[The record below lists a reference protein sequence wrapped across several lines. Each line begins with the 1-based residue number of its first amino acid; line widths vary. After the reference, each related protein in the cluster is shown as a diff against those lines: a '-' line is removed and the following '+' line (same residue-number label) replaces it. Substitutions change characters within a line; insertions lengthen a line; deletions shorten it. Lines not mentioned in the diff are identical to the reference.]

1 MWIDANAL
9 WIPSNPELCEAGH
22 RLSRRDSG
30 ALFCHPQQLL
40 LIKRNA
46 ERRLQNGDKQRTG
59 IGDRLLTLPPSQAKI
74 GHAALYWAGTDD
86 CNLGGEIVEDLR
98 LIERQRRHLRATFD
112 LKHSDGVS
120 FANRAPYI
128 DS

>member
-1 MWIDANAL
+1 MSHR
-9 WIPSNPELCEAGH
+9 PSEFF
-22 RLSRRDSG
+22 RLSRCDSG

-46 ERRLQNGDKQRTG
+46 ERRLQNGDKQG
-59 IGDRLLTLPPSQAKI
+59 MCIGDRLLTLPPSQVGI

-98 LIERQRRHLRATFD
+98 LVERQRRHLRTTLD
-112 LKHSDGVS
+112 LEHSDGVS
-120 FANRAPYI
+120 FA
-128 DS
+128 D